1 VLLMNDP
8 TKARVGEF
16 LRQGEWFGSLPADLQ
31 DGVLGHASIRTYAK
45 GQVIQVE
52 DSAPAAGLVAV
63 LDGGILMLRYV
74 ADHADPALIHVA
86 GPGFWFGEMIVL
98 DGGLPAVTIVAQTD
112 VKALVLPTAE
122 FHRLRAA
129 DPRYFEAVA
138 TIALQRTRVLLRSL
152 AEARKASPD
161 ERLRLR
167 LADLAELRR
176 LDLTLAGPHVDLPIS
191 QAELGRIVG
200 LSRQKV
206 NARLQ
211 QLQHQGWIE
220 LRQRHIRV
228 RDPRGLRASIDGST
242 SGRQSA

>member
-1 VLLMNDP
+1 MNDP
-8 TKARVGEF
+8 TKTPVGEF
-16 LRQGEWFGSLPADLQ
+16 LRQGEWFGALPADLQ
-31 DGVLGHASIRTYAK
+31 DGIVSHASIRCYAK

-63 LDGGILMLRYV
+63 LEGGILMLRYV
-74 ADHADPALIHVA
+74 AEHADPALIHVA
-86 GPGFWFGEMIVL
+86 GPGFWFGEMVVL
-98 DGGLPAVTIVAQTD
+98 DGGHPAVTIVAQSD
-112 VKALVLPTAE
+112 VKALVLPTAD
-122 FHRLRAA
+122 FDRLRAA

-138 TIALQRTRVLLRSL
+138 TIALQRTRALLRSL
-152 AEARKASPD
+152 AEARKASAD

-176 LDLTLAGPHVDLPIS
+176 LDLTLADPDVDLPMS

-228 RDPRGLRASIDGST
+228 RDPQGLRASIDGLAS
-242 SGRQSA
+242 RRRSA

>member
-1 VLLMNDP
+1 
-8 TKARVGEF
+8 
-16 LRQGEWFGSLPADLQ
+16 
-31 DGVLGHASIRTYAK
+31 
-45 GQVIQVE
+45 
-52 DSAPAAGLVAV
+52 
-63 LDGGILMLRYV
+63 
-74 ADHADPALIHVA
+74 
-86 GPGFWFGEMIVL
+86 
-98 DGGLPAVTIVAQTD
+98 VTIVAQAD
-112 VKALVLPTAE
+112 VQALVLPTAE

-176 LDLTLAGPHVDLPIS
+176 LDLALVGPDVDLPIS

-211 QLQHQGWIE
+211 LLQHQGWIE

-228 RDPRGLRASIDGST
+228 RDPRALRASIDGLV